1 MDLMTWVGTA
11 AGCALVVLL
20 AVVILGRR
28 VDQLGEQLMDLRQ
41 LQKYTQQI
49 EQDQARVV
57 AVMTDVAAALPDLRS
72 LKAQLDEVKRQHAEL
87 SVRLEAMARA
97 LGELRASAGSIEEIR
112 RGQTEATR
120 AVSSMA
126 NLVQRWCLGL
136 NTAAVEL
143 ERSTAN
149 TGKVVSIDA
158 SSPGHR

>member
-1 MDLMTWVGTA
+1 MDLMTWVGVA
-11 AGCALVVLL
+11 GGCALVVLL

-57 AVMTDVAAALPDLRS
+57 AALSDVAAALPDLRA
-72 LKAQLDEVKRQHAEL
+72 LKAQLEDVRRQHADL
-87 SVRLEAMARA
+87 STRMEAMARA

-112 RGQTEATR
+112 RGQSEATR
-120 AVSSMA
+120 ALGSMA
-126 NLVQRWCLGL
+126 NLVHHWCVGV
-136 NTAAVEL
+136 NSAAVEL
-143 ERSTAN
+143 ERSIAN
-149 TGKVVSIDA
+149 AGKVVSIDA

>member
-1 MDLMTWVGTA
+1 MDLMTWVGVA

-57 AVMTDVAAALPDLRS
+57 AALSDVAAALPDLRA
-72 LKAQLDEVKRQHAEL
+72 LKGQLDDVRRQHADL
-87 SVRLEAMARA
+87 STRMEAMARA

-112 RGQTEATR
+112 RGQSEATR

-126 NLVQRWCLGL
+126 NLVQRWCAGL
-136 NTAAVEL
+136 NSAAVEL
-143 ERSTAN
+143 ERNVAN